1 MSQTHSLPSRI
12 QYQPQATPPHTSQI
26 PTCHFDMYYDD
37 DRHYDKYYDD
47 TMMTS
52 IMTGTMTAT
61 MTSIYVVY
69 RVAI

>member
-1 MSQTHSLPSRI
+1 
-12 QYQPQATPPHTSQI
+12 
-26 PTCHFDMYYDD
+26 MYYDD

-69 RVAI
+69 SRGVKQYIAIVLLIPFPTILLQ